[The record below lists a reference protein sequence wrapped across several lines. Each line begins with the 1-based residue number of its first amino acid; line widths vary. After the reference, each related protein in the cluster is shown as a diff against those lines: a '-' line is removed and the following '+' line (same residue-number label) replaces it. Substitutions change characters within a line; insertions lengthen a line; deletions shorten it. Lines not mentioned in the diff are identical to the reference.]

1 MSTAESTL
9 DKCVRINL
17 QGKTTGSVSRD
28 AYVVNIED
36 GQDGMLVAKCPEL
49 RVVTQ
54 GNNESDVQRNVMEA
68 IVLMREELGKDK
80 EFSIDVRRTT

>member
-1 MSTAESTL
+1 
-9 DKCVRINL
+9 
-17 QGKTTGSVSRD
+17 
-28 AYVVNIED
+28 
-36 GQDGMLVAKCPEL
+36 MLVAKCPEL